1 MTVGIY
7 KITNNINN
15 KCYIGQSRNVEKR
28 WENHKYRNL
37 DYPLYRAFRKY
48 GIQNFTF
55 EIIEE
60 CSVDELNSKEA
71 YWIEYYCPEYN
82 QTVGGDFKIVPQ
94 KLTEKQVNEIK
105 ILLATGK
112 YLHSDLAKRYGVHKD
127 TIRDINVGRTWYDD
141 TISYPIHLSKYCGLP
156 IGQQISYCPICG
168 KPKSKQGKIC
178 YTCYEKQN
186 AKKAFYKRSKKQLRK
201 IVKQVR
207 KKIKEQHKQPFKRF
221 KVNQYSKEGNFIA
234 SFDSIADA
242 VRKLISDNECAPKS
256 ESGAR
261 SHIAEVCKGKR
272 KTAYGY
278 KWEHI
283 E

>member
-15 KCYIGQSRNVEKR
+15 KCYIGQSRNIEKR
-28 WENHKYRNL
+28 WENHKYSNL
-37 DYPLYRAFRKY
+37 DYPLYKAFRKY

-55 EIIEE
+55 EIIER
-60 CSVDELNSKEA
+60 CSVDDLNLKET
-71 YWIEYYCPEYN
+71 YWIKYYCPEYN
-82 QTVGGDFKIVPQ
+82 QTAGGDFKIVPQ

-105 ILLATGK
+105 ALLATGE
-112 YLHSDLAKRYGVHKD
+112 YLHSDLAKRYNVHKD

-156 IGQQISYCPICG
+156 IEQQISYCPICG

-178 YTCYEKQN
+178 HTCYEKQN
-186 AKKAFYKRSKKQLRK
+186 AEKTFYKCSKKQLRK
-201 IVKQVR
+201 IIKHIR
-207 KKIKEQHKQPFKRF
+207 KKIKEQNKQPLKRF
-221 KVNQYSKEGNFIA
+221 KVNQYSKEGKFIA

-242 VRKLISDNECAPKS
+242 VRKLISNNECASKS

-261 SHIAEVCKGKR
+261 SHIAEACRGKR

>member
-15 KCYIGQSRNVEKR
+15 KCYIGQSRRIEKR
-28 WENHKYRNL
+28 WENHKYSNL
-37 DYPLYRAFRKY
+37 NYPLYRAFKKY

-55 EIIEE
+55 EIVEE
-60 CSVDELNSKEA
+60 CSINDLNSKEA
-71 YWIEYYCPEYN
+71 YWIKYYCPEYN
-82 QTVGGDFKIVPQ
+82 QTAGGDFKIVPQ
-94 KLTEKQVNEIK
+94 KLTENQVNEIK
-105 ILLATGK
+105 ALLATGK
-112 YLHSDLAKRYGVHKD
+112 YLHSDLAKKYKVHKD

-141 TISYPIHLSKYCGLP
+141 TVKYPIHLSKYCGSP
-156 IGQQISYCPICG
+156 VEQRISYCPICG

-178 YTCYEKQN
+178 YTCYKRQN
-186 AKKAFYKRSKKQLRK
+186 AEKTFYKDSKKQLRK
-201 IVKQVR
+201 IIKQVR
-207 KKIKEQHKQPFKRF
+207 EKLKNQQKHSFKGF

-234 SFDSIADA
+234 SYDSIADA
-242 VRKLISDNECAPKS
+242 VRNLINNNECTFKS

-261 SHIAEVCKGKR
+261 SHISAVCSGKR

-278 KWEHI
+278 KWKHI

>member
-15 KCYIGQSRNVEKR
+15 KSYIGQSRNIEKR
-28 WENHKYRNL
+28 WESHKYSNL
-37 DYPLYRAFRKY
+37 DYPLYKAFRKY
-48 GIQNFTF
+48 KIQNFTF
-55 EIIEE
+55 EIIEK
-60 CSVDELNSKEA
+60 CSVESLNSREA
-71 YWIEYYCPEYN
+71 YWIKYYCPEYN
-82 QTVGGDFKIVPQ
+82 QTAGGDYKIVPQ

-105 ILLATGK
+105 ALLATGK
-112 YLHSDLAKRYGVHKD
+112 YLHSDLAKRYKVHKD

-141 TISYPIHLSKYCGLP
+141 AINYPIHLSKYCGLFAK
-156 IGQQISYCPICG
+156 QQISYCPICG
-168 KPKSKQGKIC
+168 KPKSKKAKVCCNC
-178 YTCYEKQN
+178 YKKQN
-186 AKKAFYKRSKKQLRK
+186 AEKAFYKCSKKQLK
-201 IVKQVR
+201 QIVKCAR
-207 KKIKEQHKQPFKRF
+207 NNIKRRRKQPLKCF
-221 KVNQYSKEGNFIA
+221 KVNQYSKDGNFIA

-242 VRKLISDNECAPKS
+242 VRKLITNNECASKS

-278 KWEHI
+278 KWKRI

>member
-15 KCYIGQSRNVEKR
+15 KCYIGQSRNIEKR
-28 WENHKYRNL
+28 WENHRYSNL

-60 CSVDELNSKEA
+60 CSANDLNPKEA
-71 YWIEYYCPEYN
+71 YWIRYYCPEYN
-82 QTVGGDFKIVPQ
+82 QTAGGDFKIVPQ

-105 ILLATGK
+105 TLLATGE

-141 TISYPIHLSKYCGLP
+141 TISYPIHLSKYCGLFTEK
-156 IGQQISYCPICG
+156 QISYCPICG
-168 KPKSKQGKIC
+168 KPKSKQGKVC
-178 YTCYEKQN
+178 HTCYEKQN
-186 AKKAFYKRSKKQLRK
+186 AEKAFYKYSKKQLK
-201 IVKQVR
+201 QIVKRVR
-207 KKIKEQHKQPFKRF
+207 KKIQEQHKQPFKRF

-242 VRKLISDNECAPKS
+242 VRQLISNNECASKS

-261 SHIAEVCKGKR
+261 SHIAEACKGKR